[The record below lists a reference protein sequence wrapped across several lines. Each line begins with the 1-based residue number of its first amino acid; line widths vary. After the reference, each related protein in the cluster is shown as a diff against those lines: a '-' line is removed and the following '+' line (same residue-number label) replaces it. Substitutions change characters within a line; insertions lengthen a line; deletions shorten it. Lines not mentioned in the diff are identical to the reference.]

1 MIPLLAATLAVTQV
15 PTDPEKGYL
24 MFFTKG
30 EVAGPTDPAVSA
42 EMMKGHLGNMTR
54 LYKEGKLTAAGPLK
68 DPSGKIR
75 GLTVVWAKHY
85 SEVDKMF
92 EEDPFVKA
100 GMMKVTHQMW
110 SVKRSQFGKPHETEI
125 AEHRMVIFYRQDN
138 EKPITSINRAYAYE
152 SHPAALT
159 AMLKDIG
166 PNIYAP
172 MNTKTTHW
180 ETLIIASKDD
190 HLIRKKVS
198 ALPLVQAGRY
208 TFEIFPLWM
217 GKGTVPGS

>member
-30 EVAGPTDPAVSA
+30 EVAAPADPAVSA

-100 GMMKVTHQMW
+100 GMMKVTHLEW

-138 EKPITSINRAYAYE
+138 EKPVTNIDRAVAYE

-172 MNTKTTHW
+172 MNAKSTHW

-190 HLIRKKVS
+190 QLIRKKVS